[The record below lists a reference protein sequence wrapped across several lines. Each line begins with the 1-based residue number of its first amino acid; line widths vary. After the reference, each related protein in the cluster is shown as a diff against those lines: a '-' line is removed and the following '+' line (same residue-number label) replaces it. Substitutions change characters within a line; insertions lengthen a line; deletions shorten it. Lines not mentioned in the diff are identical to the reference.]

1 MSSERVMKK
10 RTSGRW
16 GVRGAAMAVV
26 GAACAGVL
34 LGGFAGCAADP
45 RRGYSTA
52 SSFPADISTV
62 NVPMFKNSTFIHG
75 LEIELT
81 TAVLTELRRQSPYAV
96 TSSEAAQTTLSGTI
110 VRSEMRKL
118 SVGRDTG
125 LAEDLALVLTVDFTW
140 KDNRSGKVIVER
152 RNFVGADSFTP
163 ARGVG
168 ESLEIGQQG
177 AVTRL
182 ARDMVN
188 EMRSAW

>member
-1 MSSERVMKK
+1 MEKSKK
-10 RTSGRW
+10 PTVLRFSATNVARAVS
-16 GVRGAAMAVV
+16 VLVCSCVV
-26 GAACAGVL
+26 GFLSA
-34 LGGFAGCAADP
+34 CAADP
-45 RRGYSTA
+45 RQGYSTA

-81 TAVLTELRRQSPYAV
+81 TAVQTELRRQSPYRV
-96 TSSEAAQTTLSGTI
+96 TSSEVAQTTLSGTI

-125 LAEDLALVLTVDFTW
+125 IAEDLALVLTIDFTW

-163 ARGVG
+163 ARAVG
-168 ESLEIGQQG
+168 ESLELGQQG
-177 AVTRL
+177 AVARL